1 MAVKVDEHI
10 STPLPLQVPK
20 STWFEVKV
28 KIFQMIFHFI
38 PFPSVQISITDVEPA
53 EAAC

>member
-10 STPLPLQVPK
+10 SSPLSLKPLQGPK
-20 STWFEVKV
+20 STRFSEV
-28 KIFQMIFHFI
+28 KIFEMIFHF
-38 PFPSVQISITDVEPA
+38 PSAQISITDVEPA